1 TWISTNKPK
10 KQTTYNHQETIKKPS
25 RNHQESKKNKKEMNQ
40 FKFEHIP
47 SSTTTTKQSKTSRNR
62 TKHRNR
68 KTHKLNIKKSNSIQH
83 ENLQQDEDEEGQL
96 SFKEIE
102 TRLPDQV
109 LELIL
114 NYLPDRFGFKSII
127 RSRTTTY
134 GFNHS
139 NQQEQH
145 EQPLSPNESEGTHW
159 ISPPTHLRLINRRWA
174 RIGAEVFFKHLSINS
189 INRLESL
196 VELFNMN
203 NPSLP
208 SLVRTIMIS
217 MKGGGDELHQRIR
230 TSLSKLFKRL
240 TGLRSLSIRGCSPGI
255 LFPAPLEID
264 ELFLPQ
270 SIIRFAIEFR
280 SQEDSALL
288 SSILGTPR
296 TTALNHPDQLSP
308 SSNLAQSRAYPIRQS
323 ELIELHAAELNL
335 LLVCLPKLESL
346 HLSNFHSQSH
356 RPLFRY
362 TSDHHHSQEEPGQ
375 NPLVYHSIRSLILDD
390 CNLSD
395 DDAMFFAHRFN
406 NLESLSISNQFI
418 NAQHIKAINLL
429 LSSTPI
435 PTSSNPKIHRQ
446 DPASKIANKLEKLS
460 IKLLD
465 FQYDASHLLLPST
478 TPTPTHRINRLT
490 IQQSSREIIDGKLN
504 RSSPIY
510 TSGSHLST
518 RYDELDLTNLHELR
532 SLTLQTP
539 TLATLIPSDSLLNT
553 TTMTM
558 IDRLE
563 NKHKGALARLESL
576 EIDARLL
583 YSNHPYSL
591 DFSTSILHDSNS
603 LKTFKIIN
611 ESYPDGIRW
620 RSSDD
625 LYKSVIFNDTQTL
638 TEPDLIPL
646 SSTGLSDP
654 SSTDKVAVNL
664 PLWYRKLSFQF
675 LAWNMGFDWSSPS
688 SFDISPLNPPSRSF
702 S

>member
-1 TWISTNKPK
+1 
-10 KQTTYNHQETIKKPS
+10 
-25 RNHQESKKNKKEMNQ
+25 MNQ

-288 SSILGTPR
+288 I
-296 TTALNHPDQLSP
+296 
-308 SSNLAQSRAYPIRQS
+308 
-323 ELIELHAAELNL
+323 
-335 LLVCLPKLESL
+335 CLPKLESL

-490 IQQSSREIIDGKLN
+490 IQQSSR
-504 RSSPIY
+504 
-510 TSGSHLST
+510 
-518 RYDELDLTNLHELR
+518 
-532 SLTLQTP
+532 
-539 TLATLIPSDSLLNT
+539 
-553 TTMTM
+553 
-558 IDRLE
+558 
-563 NKHKGALARLESL
+563 
-576 EIDARLL
+576 
-583 YSNHPYSL
+583 
-591 DFSTSILHDSNS
+591 
-603 LKTFKIIN
+603 
-611 ESYPDGIRW
+611 
-620 RSSDD
+620 
-625 LYKSVIFNDTQTL
+625 KS
-638 TEPDLIPL
+638 
-646 SSTGLSDP
+646 
-654 SSTDKVAVNL
+654 
-664 PLWYRKLSFQF
+664 
-675 LAWNMGFDWSSPS
+675 
-688 SFDISPLNPPSRSF
+688 
-702 S
+702 